1 MLAHISTDVKTVF
14 QSMSVTDIVMSRMY
28 RLVDMGELE
37 TWRTLEK
44 TTRIC
49 TKWYNAIP
57 NGASDVNVANE
68 C

>member
-1 MLAHISTDVKTVF
+1 MLAHIATDVKTVF
-14 QSMSVTDIVMSRMY
+14 QSMSVTDIAMSRMY

-57 NGASDVNVANE
+57 NGILDVKVANE